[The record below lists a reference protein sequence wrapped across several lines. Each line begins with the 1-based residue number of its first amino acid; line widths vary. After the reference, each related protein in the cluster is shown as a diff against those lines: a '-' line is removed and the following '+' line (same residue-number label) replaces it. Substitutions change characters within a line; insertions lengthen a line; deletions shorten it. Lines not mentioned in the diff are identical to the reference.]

1 MRQLRPSPFVRDL
14 VLTTGTLGLTSVALI
29 VATRWLAA
37 GLGPEAFGAYGLA
50 KRMLGIA
57 VPLTTVTMG
66 VALARRLGAARAE
79 DERQAALLGALLVA
93 LAPTSAV
100 ALGAWLFAPQVAER
114 LFRDLAYT
122 SLGPAL
128 GVALVGQACYAVL
141 YAVYRG
147 RRQMGSANLCQLAV
161 DGAGPLIVAG
171 ALAPY
176 GRADWIVL
184 GTGLV
189 YCLTAVPLVRDAV
202 GALVVWR
209 DARRA
214 VAAALAGLLRYGVPR
229 VPGSVAMAGLFA
241 VGPLLAP
248 HFASLEDGGYLVAGQ
263 SVFALAESGVA
274 AFGLVI
280 LARAAG
286 LYAEGNVEFL
296 RERMQDVMVVGVHVG
311 GYVTVHLLL
320 WADVLVR
327 AWLGEGFAPAVP
339 LMRVLALSLIPYVL
353 YATFRSVIDAVETRA
368 INALNLYVAL
378 SATVVV
384 AGAMGVL
391 GLGAAG
397 LAMATAVGFVCLGLL
412 TVRYL
417 REAGWVSL
425 RGLRIPEF
433 LALNAAAAL
442 VAGSVRAYVAALL
455 GPAGGLAVALATEA
469 VLFAGYCAVLH
480 RLDVGWIRQLERR
493 LLSAA

>member
-1 MRQLRPSPFVRDL
+1 MRRLRPSPFVTDL

-37 GLGPEAFGAYGLA
+37 GLGPEAFGAYGVA
-50 KRMLGIA
+50 KRTLGIA

-79 DERQAALLGALLVA
+79 DERQAALLGALLIA
-93 LAPTSAV
+93 LAPTGAA
-100 ALGAWLFAPQVAER
+100 ALGAWWFAPQVAER
-114 LFRDLAYT
+114 LFRDLTYT

-128 GVALVGQACYAVL
+128 AVALVGQACYAVL

-147 RRQMGSANLCQLAV
+147 RRRMGSANLCQLGV

-171 ALAPY
+171 MLAPY

-189 YCLTAVPLVRDAV
+189 YCLTAAPLARDA
-202 GALVVWR
+202 L
-209 DARRA
+209 RA
-214 VAAALAGLLRYGVPR
+214 VAAWHGARPAVGAALADLIRYGVPR
-229 VPGSVAMAGLFA
+229 VPGGIAMAGLFA
-241 VGPLLAP
+241 VGPFLAP
-248 HFASLEDGGYLVAGQ
+248 YFASLEDGGFLVAGQ
-263 SVFALAESGVA
+263 SVFVLAESGVA

-286 LYAEGNVEFL
+286 LYAEGNVAFL
-296 RERMQDVMVVGVHVG
+296 RERMQDVMTVGVHVG
-311 GYVTVHLLL
+311 GYVTVHILL
-320 WADVLVR
+320 WADILVR
-327 AWLGEGFAPAVP
+327 AWLGEGFAPAAP

-353 YATFRSVIDAVETRA
+353 YATFRSVIDVVETRA

-378 SATVVV
+378 GAAVVV
-384 AGAMGVL
+384 AGGLGVL
-391 GLGAAG
+391 GFGVAG
-397 LAMATAVGFVCLGLL
+397 LAAATAVGFGCLGLL

-417 REAGWVSL
+417 WEAGWVSL

-442 VAGSVRAYVAALL
+442 VAGSVRAYVAAPFE
-455 GPAGGLAVALATEA
+455 PAGGLAVALATEA

-493 LLSAA
+493 VLSAA